1 MIRRHT
7 ISFKHAF
14 DGLVYSFTRHPNLR
28 VHLVAAILTIFAG
41 IYFSLGLIEWIILA
55 FTISLVFITEMI
67 NTSIESM
74 VDLIT
79 QEHHQSAKIAKDVS
93 AGMVLLTSTLAV
105 IVGIIIFAPKF
116 FN

>member
-14 DGLVYSFTRHPNLR
+14 AGLVYSFTHHPNLR
-28 VHLVAAILTIFAG
+28 FHLISAILVISAG
-41 IYFSLGLIEWIILA
+41 IYFNLQSIEWAVLF
-55 FTISLVFITEMI
+55 FTITLVLVAEMI

-79 QEHHQSAKIAKDVS
+79 TKHQQNAKIAKDVS
-93 AGMVLLTSTLAV
+93 AGMVLLTATLAV
-105 IVGIIIFAPKF
+105 VTGIIIFIPHFKI
-116 FN
+116 